1 MLILTPNPNYEFDGR
16 DDSNGGSDKLV
27 VKETW
32 VENVY
37 QIEKGDFNL
46 NDGHQGIMIDLG
58 ANIGAVSVFAA
69 SLDSNIK
76 VYAYEPEVN
85 NFELLQRNLKKNR
98 VNGQVSTIKQAVSD
112 YNGTSHISNSQ
123 GNSMLTADKHGEK
136 VNVIT
141 LKEVFTHNK
150 IKECDVM
157 KVDVEGAEYEIFTKA
172 DFDDLMRIK
181 YLTMEFTNTDAE
193 TYGLLMASLSRAFNL
208 HSIGSYERGGMIY
221 GRRY

>member
-1 MLILTPNPNYEFDGR
+1 MIILTPNPDYEFDGR

-46 NDGHQGIMIDLG
+46 ENGHTGILVDIG
-58 ANIGAVSVFAA
+58 ANIGAVSVFAT
-69 SLDSNIK
+69 SLDDNIK
-76 VYAYEPEVN
+76 VFAYEPESD

-98 VNGQVSTIKQAVSD
+98 ANKQVSTIKQAVSNF
-112 YNGTSHISNSQ
+112 NGVSHITNSQ
-123 GNSMLTADKHGEK
+123 GNSMLSDKKSDEQ

-141 LKEVFTHNK
+141 LKQVFVHNK
-150 IKECDVM
+150 IQECDVM
-157 KVDVEGAEYEIFTKA
+157 KVDVEGAEYQIFTEA
-172 DFDDLMRIK
+172 DFEDLMRIK
-181 YLTMEFTNTDAE
+181 YLTMEFTNTDAK